1 MAEQSLD
8 EYFSSVE
15 YTCPSPIV
23 YQISIKD
30 RKLQGIDISS
40 FHIVNS
46 KNFLFLFINDSFPL
60 FKIELQQKIQIK
72 EYHLDLTEDLM
83 TLMIVK
89 YNLKEKIDKFIRKK
103 AYLSFTKKVL
113 NKIYNNYYS
122 TNFIAY
128 YINSLKKKSL
138 QSLQLY
144 YLLKMKK
151 KLKVY
156 KLNENIKNIY
166 KKVFFNKIKN
176 EIISKG
182 AYEKNH
188 KTYIIKYFFGKI
200 GLMQKN
206 KLLLGNLI
214 EKIIN
219 IYIRKRI
226 LFFFQVIKANSE
238 SVTKI
243 EQIVEAYH
251 IHKVLDKIFY
261 GLKEYYEKQKSIKEK
276 IANYNKYNFLFIEI
290 LFEHLGYKDYLKKI
304 SQENISKVFILL
316 KHNLLQKKLIYSKFA
331 IISSKYLKNKKEKT
345 FQFYKNIQK
354 YKKENKKKFYEF
366 FFKRISQIIF
376 NKKLLLNRNLIMKYT
391 NKQNVYQTFFG
402 NIATNLSNKL
412 YRMRLNAE
420 WSKKVMVYKLYEF
433 FSCLFLSKKLNEKK
447 ICQNVTSS
455 FEFVSIRLLQKKKK
469 QLIKKLSNI
478 NIFKSFIKQIKFLK
492 KETQLKRNATE
503 IKYNKQKYYYWIFLN
518 RIKTD
523 NSLHKRQKY
532 FKNKH
537 LKECFQKYKQ
547 QVKVKNWMTAAS
559 QSYNEKIKHKSMI
572 VLYHYSSFKKEKNI
586 RDKYFFYQLQK
597 LLLNFYYN
605 QYIKQSF
612 ALRNQIKVIELITK
626 KNGIHNF
633 FKLSKKSCKKKK
645 IFTKIKNSLKKTFL
659 RKMIEISNKNLKI
672 KQSKQLFDKGNAN
685 FTLYNMFIYKI
696 LSHSHREKMIQQA
709 INVINLQKI
718 FKHFKKALY
727 DVKRNYFLLEKFYY
741 FNFINHFC
749 YKKQTKEDKKNQII
763 KFRKSLPFLNLRKR
777 ISEKKKASIIHN
789 NYIKY
794 IISKKIVPLVKIV
807 KIVNALKPIIALKK
821 KIWSII
827 LLRLLTLN
835 KQNALFK
842 QKRQRIYL
850 NQIKQMII
858 KKNRVKSSFEKM
870 KILFNK
876 KHILKNLM
884 IVVLQRIKNEIIRN
898 NNKKYIFKKF
908 VTKAIKLY
916 QYKNSYQIIQKKKNI
931 SEQIQYI
938 HNKKRLNSYCCFLN
952 RVRSKLRTKNI
963 NSKVDYINHQQRIND
978 ISLFFQNIS
987 CLKNK
992 SYITKMTYIK
1002 EMRFFFNMVKKNK
1015 NLKKFKK
1022 IFFLSKNFKN
1032 FQSNCFNYSKSKQMT
1047 NKLIT
1052 YFCIKAIKQ
1061 FKSQIRLIKREAL
1074 INSKY
1079 IKQLKKCSKMLLL
1092 KNREKIFKLFINT
1105 TKMLYKINK
1114 HLKKSIFKLL
1124 KENMIISKDINY
1136 YLNEAKE
1143 YK

>member
-15 YTCPSPIV
+15 YTCPSPVV

-30 RKLQGIDISS
+30 RKLHGVDISS

-46 KNFLFLFINDSFPL
+46 KYFLFLFINDSFPL

-83 TLMIVK
+83 TLIIIK
-89 YNLKEKIDKFIRKK
+89 YDLKEKIDKFIKK
-103 AYLSFTKKVL
+103 KTYLSFTKRVL
-113 NKIYNNYYS
+113 NKIYHNYYS

-138 QSLQLY
+138 QGLQLY
-144 YLLKMKK
+144 YLMKIKK
-151 KLKVY
+151 KFKIH

-166 KKVFFNKIKN
+166 EKVFFDKTKN
-176 EIISKG
+176 AIISRRI
-182 AYEKNH
+182 YENNRKA
-188 KTYIIKYFFGKI
+188 YIIKYFFGKI

-206 KLLLGNLI
+206 KLLLANLT

-226 LFFFQVIKANSE
+226 TFFFQVIKANSE

-251 IHKVLDKIFY
+251 IHKLFDKIFY
-261 GLKEYYEKQKSIKEK
+261 GIKANYVKQKSIKEK

-290 LFEHLGYKDYLKKI
+290 LVEQLGYKDYLKKI

-331 IISSKYLKNKKEKT
+331 IISSKFLKNKKEKI
-345 FQFYKNIQK
+345 FQFYRGGEK
-354 YKKENKKKFYEF
+354 YKKENKKKVYES
-366 FFKRISQIIF
+366 FFKKTSQIIF
-376 NKKLLLNRNLIMKYT
+376 NKKLLHNRNLIMKYT

-412 YRMRLNAE
+412 YRMRLKAE

-469 QLIKKLSNI
+469 QLIKNLSNI
-478 NIFKSFIKQIKFLK
+478 NIFKYFIKQIKFSK

-503 IKYNKQKYYYWIFLN
+503 IKYDKQKYFYWVFLN
-518 RIKTD
+518 RIKTE

-547 QVKVKNWMTAAS
+547 QVKEKNWMTGAS
-559 QSYNEKIKHKSMI
+559 QSYNEKIKHKSMV
-572 VLYHYSSFKKEKNI
+572 VLYHYSFFKKEKNI
-586 RDKYFFYQLQK
+586 RDEYFSYHLQK
-597 LLLNFYYN
+597 LLLKVYYN

-633 FKLSKKSCKKKK
+633 FKLSKKNCKKKK
-645 IFTKIKNSLKKTFL
+645 IFKKIKNSLKKTVL
-659 RKMIEISNKNLKI
+659 IKMIEISNKNTKI
-672 KQSKQLFDKGNAN
+672 KQSKQHFNKRSAN
-685 FTLYNMFIYKI
+685 FTFYNMFLYKI
-696 LSHSHREKMIQQA
+696 LSHTHREKNIKQA
-709 INVINLQKI
+709 INCMNLQKI
-718 FKHFKKALY
+718 FTHFKKVLY
-727 DVKRNYFLLEKFYY
+727 EVKKKYFLLEKFYY
-741 FNFINHFC
+741 SNFINHLC
-749 YKKQTKEDKKNQII
+749 YKKQTKEDTKNQII
-763 KFRKSLPFLNLRKR
+763 KFKKSLPFLYLRKR
-777 ISEKKKASIIHN
+777 ITEKQKTTFIQTNYLKFIIT
-789 NYIKY
+789 
-794 IISKKIVPLVKIV
+794 KKIVPLVKIV
-807 KIVNALKPIIALKK
+807 KLFNALKPILFLKK
-821 KIWSII
+821 TIWSII

-835 KQNALFK
+835 KQNIIFK

-850 NQIKQMII
+850 TQIKKMII
-858 KKNRVKSSFEKM
+858 KKKKTKSSFEKM

-884 IVVLQRIKNEIIRN
+884 IVVLQKIKNEIIRN
-898 NNKKYIFKKF
+898 NSKKYIFKKF
-908 VTKAIKLY
+908 VTQSIKLY
-916 QYKNSYQIIQKKKNI
+916 QYKHSQKIIQKKQLI
-931 SEQIQYI
+931 SDQLQYI
-938 HNKKRLNSYCCFLN
+938 LNKNRLNSYYCFL
-952 RVRSKLRTKNI
+952 VHVGSKVKTKNI
-963 NSKVDYINHQQRIND
+963 NSRVDFINHQKRIND
-978 ISLFFQNIS
+978 ISLFFQNIN

-1002 EMRFFFNMVKKNK
+1002 EMRFFFNMVKQKK

-1022 IFFLSKNFKN
+1022 KYCLYKNFKN
-1032 FQSNCFNYSKSKQMT
+1032 FQLNCLNYSKNKQT
-1047 NKLIT
+1047 TSKLIT
-1052 YFCIKAIKQ
+1052 FYGIKSIKQ
-1061 FKSQIRLIKREAL
+1061 FKSQIKLIKSESSVNAKL
-1074 INSKY
+1074 FKQ
-1079 IKQLKKCSKMLLL
+1079 IKTSIKILLQKKK
-1092 KNREKIFKLFINT
+1092 EKIFKMFIDT

-1114 HLKKSIFKLL
+1114 KLKKSIFKML

-1136 YLNEAKE
+1136 YLNEAKD